1 MDVRM
6 RVTNQ
11 EQRAETI
18 NEALHR
24 ELAGTFT
31 STVAADRWLRTPNPI
46 LNGDQPIEC
55 LTRGEYDR
63 VHAALEAFNG
73 GVYV

>member
-11 EQRAETI
+11 GQRTESIKETLDR
-18 NEALHR
+18 AL
-24 ELAGTFT
+24 AVTFT
-31 STVAADRWLRTPNPI
+31 SAVASDRWLKTPNPI

-63 VHAALEAFNG
+63 VYAALEAFNG
-73 GVYV
+73 GVYI